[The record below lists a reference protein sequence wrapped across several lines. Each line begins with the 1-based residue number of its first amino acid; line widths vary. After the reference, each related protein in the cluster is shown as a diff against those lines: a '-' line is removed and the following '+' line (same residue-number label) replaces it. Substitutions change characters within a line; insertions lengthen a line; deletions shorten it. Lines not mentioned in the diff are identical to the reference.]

1 MPLHGEER
9 PSEWIARFAPL
20 VPVGARVLDLACGAG
35 RHTRLFADRGCR
47 VLAVDRAPQLDD
59 DLRRHPGVDVRVADL
74 EQGSWPLAGERF
86 DAIVVANYLH
96 RPLFPYLLASLVPCG
111 VLLYETFAAGNAAFG
126 KPSNPDFLLATRELL
141 GAFGADLRVVAFE
154 DGYVRIPREAMI
166 QRLAAVRPDTGGA
179 LAPRQVALQP

>member
-20 VPVGARVLDLACGAG
+20 VAHGARVLDVACGAG

-47 VLAVDRAPQLDD
+47 VVAVDRAPRLDD
-59 DLRRHPGVDVRVADL
+59 ELRRHPAVEVRVADL
-74 EQGSWPLAGERF
+74 EQGAWPLAGERF

-96 RPLFPYLLASLVPCG
+96 RPLFPHLLASLAARG

-126 KPSNPDFLLATRELL
+126 KPSNPDFLLAARELL
-141 GAFGADLRVVAFE
+141 DAFGAELRVLAFE
-154 DGYVRIPREAMI
+154 DGYVRLPREAMI
-166 QRLAAVRPDTGGA
+166 QRLAAVRPDAGGT
-179 LAPRQVALQP
+179 LTPPQVALQP